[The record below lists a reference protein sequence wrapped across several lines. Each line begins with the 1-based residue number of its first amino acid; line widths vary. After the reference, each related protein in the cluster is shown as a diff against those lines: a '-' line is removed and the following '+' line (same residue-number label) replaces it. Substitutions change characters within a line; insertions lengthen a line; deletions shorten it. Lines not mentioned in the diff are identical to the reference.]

1 MTMETLVR
9 TSGLSR
15 HYYRGRH
22 EVRALENIDID
33 VARGE
38 MLAVVGASG
47 SGKSTLLNLLAGLDT
62 PTSGVIEIAGT
73 SLTSMSRRGIA
84 EFRARRIGMI
94 FQSFNLLPHLN
105 ACRNVELALY
115 FSDYDNRDRR
125 RRAAAMLERLG
136 LGDRLDHVPGELS
149 GGEQQRVAI
158 ARALVKEPEILCAD
172 EPTGN
177 LDRENTV
184 QIGKIL
190 SECNQSG
197 VTVIM
202 ATHDL
207 GLASDYCHRSVEL
220 RYGALTVRR
229 GHDLSRFAFDGAAQS
244 AAHEA
249 ADIPDRYR
257 RGHRHCG
264 LCRIAFVWGGQPE
277 IRHRA
282 IRKPRLVHDNDRLSA
297 CRKQRRRYDRS
308 RGPR

>member
-1 MTMETLVR
+1 
-9 TSGLSR
+9 
-15 HYYRGRH
+15 
-22 EVRALENIDID
+22 
-33 VARGE
+33 

-73 SLTSMSRRGIA
+73 SLTAMSRRDIA

-94 FQSFNLLPHLN
+94 FQSFNLLPHLS

-115 FSDYDNRDRR
+115 FSDYNKRDRSH
-125 RRAAAMLERLG
+125 RAASMLERLG
-136 LGDRLDHVPGELS
+136 LGDRLQHVPGELS

-177 LDRENTV
+177 LDHDNTE

-190 SECNQSG
+190 AECNRSG

-207 GLASDYCHRSVEL
+207 SLASGYCHRSVRL
-220 RYGALTVRR
+220 RYGT
-229 GHDLSRFAFDGAAQS
+229 
-244 AAHEA
+244 
-249 ADIPDRYR
+249 
-257 RGHRHCG
+257 
-264 LCRIAFVWGGQPE
+264 
-277 IRHRA
+277 
-282 IRKPRLVHDNDRLSA
+282 LVGNDSPA
-297 CRKQRRRYDRS
+297 GTEERS
-308 RGPR
+308 